1 MTVAHVPG
9 TRSRHIM
16 LYALSTCGYLCAREQ
31 PPEVSAPCVKQRR
44 SALSGSLRGEVRG
57 EGSPRP
63 PTA

>member
-31 PPEVSAPCVKQRR
+31 PREVCPMCKAKKERFER
-44 SALSGSLRGEVRG
+44 FIEGRGER
-57 EGSPRP
+57 
-63 PTA
+63 